1 MSFQLNQAT
10 QLERQ
15 RWTRHCSAPSRP
27 QCLRSTAGSTG
38 SESLFAF
45 TGVLAQPPR
54 WKRMP
59 PLSARLWDAMPLV
72 TQRCTGSFVCFFNT
86 WSRFSLTRPRVR
98 KVRSWKFARPPKF
111 FYPKSYWNAV
121 HSRPSKFA
129 KPFEARRKYGTS
141 PSASL
146 TLFTGACW
154 CGSPARASGMF
165 KKVFVATFLHA
176 PLLRLFDVTDA
187 LFQTREHQVQVFGKQ
202 LIRVFALWRRS
213 RRNNTQGQNA
223 LLLNSTRLKKEALLR
238 FAGPASDFVDGCLI
252 VRWYVKR
259 LVRLAP
265 VHEGQECLA
274 FCQEKVS
281 VSARNSRQSIFW

>member
-1 MSFQLNQAT
+1 MITFNVSFNCAVSVHCCVIMTFNVSSNCDMSFQLNQAT

-59 PLSARLWDAMPLV
+59 PLSARLWDPMPLV

-154 CGSPARASGMF
+154 CGSPARASGMSLRKYLSRRSCTLHCFACLTSQMPFF
-165 KKVFVATFLHA
+165 KHENIKFRFSASNWSGSSHCDVG
-176 PLLRLFDVTDA
+176 RDVTIPKVRMRC
-187 LFQTREHQVQVFGKQ
+187 FS
-202 LIRVFALWRRS
+202 IPRV
-213 RRNNTQGQNA
+213 
-223 LLLNSTRLKKEALLR
+223 
-238 FAGPASDFVDGCLI
+238 
-252 VRWYVKR
+252 
-259 LVRLAP
+259 
-265 VHEGQECLA
+265 
-274 FCQEKVS
+274 
-281 VSARNSRQSIFW
+281 